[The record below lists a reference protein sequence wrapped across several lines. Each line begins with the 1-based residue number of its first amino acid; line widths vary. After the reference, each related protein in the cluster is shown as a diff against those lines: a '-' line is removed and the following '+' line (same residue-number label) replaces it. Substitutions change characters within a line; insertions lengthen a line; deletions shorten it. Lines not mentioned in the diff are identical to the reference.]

1 MDVADA
7 VFLNLGGVFSTY
19 LLLGI
24 MTLMLFLDVESLTE
38 SVGAALDASLLSD
51 NFFGDPTAVEP
62 CDNVVVALVEL
73 FVCGAV
79 FALLLTGKVFVCR
92 VLLAVVCGF
101 TVAFSLLV
109 FPGAGFFAVWTML
122 VLLKLCVVFLDLG
135 GDKLLLLPE

>member
-24 MTLMLFLDVESLTE
+24 MTLMLFLVESLTE

-62 CDNVVVALVEL
+62 CDIVVVALVEL

-79 FALLLTGKVFVCR
+79 FALLLTGKVFVCL

-122 VLLKLCVVFLDLG
+122 LLLKLCVVFLDLG